1 MKKIFF
7 TILALLI
14 SSSAFSYPLN
24 IDVKKKHELPLEIE
38 NFKYWY
44 GDIEHGYL
52 IYLGNEDVAGFE
64 TELHLYFLKKKISK
78 SIMILGPAGL
88 DSMNCLRKYKN
99 VLSLLNKKYGHFT
112 YQKSTKDPIID
123 DLVTADVCT
132 PVRVGLYTIDTYWKS
147 KEFQIIATLL
157 GDEEGIY
164 IEIEYI
170 FDKQPPKNKLKK
182 IL

>member
-1 MKKIFF
+1 MKKAFF
-7 TILALLI
+7 TILALLLT
-14 SSSAFSYPLN
+14 SSAFSHPLN
-24 IDVKKKHELPLEIE
+24 IEANKEHNLPPEIE
-38 NFKYWY
+38 KFKYWY
-44 GDIEHGYL
+44 GDIDHGYL
-52 IYLGNEDVAGFE
+52 IYLGKEDVAGFE

-88 DSMNCLRKYKN
+88 DNQNCLRKYKK

-112 YQKSTKDPIID
+112 YQKTIKDPIID
-123 DLVTADVCT
+123 DLVSVSVCT
-132 PVRVGLYTIDTYWKS
+132 PVRIGLHMVETYWKS
-147 KEFQIIATLL
+147 KKLQIIATLL

-170 FDKQPPKNKLKK
+170 FNKRSSKSNLKK